1 MLLRR
6 HLLTALAAAPL
17 TRAWGA
23 ERRTLRVGPLEAIRS
38 LAQAARLAR
47 DGDLIE
53 VQAGD
58 YRADVAAWPQ
68 NDLSLKALGG
78 RVHLLAQGVSAQG
91 KGIFVTTGERIRI
104 EGFDFSGCQVPSGN
118 GAGIRLER
126 GSLSLLDCRFTD
138 NEMGV
143 LTSNDAKVRLDIDG
157 CEFASS
163 PPRNGGGLNHNLYA
177 GSIASL
183 RVVGSYFHHGQ
194 IGHLLKSR
202 AAVNHIFYNR
212 LSDEIGGQA
221 SYELEFPNGGQA
233 LVVGNLIQ
241 QSSGTENPHMVSF
254 GAEGLVGPQQELQL
268 INNTLI
274 DQLPSGGIYLRVSP
288 GAVKVRCV
296 NNILSGNPRFASQ
309 DGWELSHNFIVD
321 WDAFVLAARENYAL
335 RPDSKLRGKAID
347 PGAAGGLNLAPTQQY
362 RHPRGTL
369 ALTQPAR
376 HPGAFQIS

>member
-1 MLLRR
+1 MLQRR
-6 HLLTALAAAPL
+6 QLLTALAAVPIAPS
-17 TRAWGA
+17 WGN

-38 LAQAARLAR
+38 LSQAARLAR
-47 DGDLIE
+47 NGDHIE

-78 RVHLLAQGVSAQG
+78 RVRMLAQGASEQG

-104 EGFDFSGCQVPSGN
+104 EGFDFSGCQVPGGN
-118 GAGIRLER
+118 GAGLRLER

-143 LTSNDAKVRLDIDG
+143 LTSNDGRVRLDIDA
-157 CEFASS
+157 CEFVSS
-163 PPRNGGGLNHNLYA
+163 APRSGGGLNHNLYA
-177 GSIASL
+177 GSIAYL

-212 LSDEIGGQA
+212 LTDEIGGQA

-241 QSSGTENPHMVSF
+241 QSSGTENPHMISF
-254 GAEGLVGPQQELQL
+254 GAEGLTWPQQELQL

-274 DQLPSGGIYLRVSP
+274 DRLPNGGIYLRASP
-288 GAVKVRCV
+288 GAVKARLL
-296 NNILSGNPRFASQ
+296 NNLLSGNSHFVTQ
-309 DGWELSHNFIVD
+309 DSWELSNNFIVD
-321 WDAFVLAARENYAL
+321 EDAFVLAARENYAL
-335 RPDSKLRGKAID
+335 RPDSVLRGQALD
-347 PGAAGGLNLAPTQQY
+347 PGSAGGISLAPTQQY
-362 RHPRGTL
+362 RHPRGAV

-376 HPGAFQIS
+376 HPGAFQLS